1 MTKTG
6 KKQAILT
13 AAKQLLVEVGYESMS
28 PRMVLER
35 SGAGQGSFYH
45 HFSGKKHLAKTV
57 LLDIA
62 KELKADLLQIVQNDS
77 LSPVEKIDHYLARPR
92 HGLQGCKLG
101 RLANEKAFS
110 DAELRQPLHQ
120 YFDFSLQQVRQL
132 VQQAVVEGQF
142 PADAPADEIAHLI
155 VAAVQGGYVLS
166 KSLDNNFA
174 VNNSTAGARALLR
187 AYQAS
192 AASAVR
198 QS

>member
-1 MTKTG
+1 VTKTG

-62 KELKADLLQIVQNDS
+62 KELKADLLHIVQNDS
-77 LSPVEKIDHYLARPR
+77 LSPLEKIDHYLARPR
-92 HGLQGCKLG
+92 HGLKGCKLG

-110 DAELRQPLHQ
+110 DAPLRQPLQQ
-120 YFDFSLQQVRQL
+120 YFNFSLQQMRQL
-132 VQQAVVEGQF
+132 IEQAVAQGQF
-142 PADAPADEIAHLI
+142 PPDAPVDAIAHLV

-166 KSLDNNFA
+166 KSLDNDQA

-187 AYQAS
+187 AYQTPQPQGTS
-192 AASAVR
+192 T
-198 QS
+198 